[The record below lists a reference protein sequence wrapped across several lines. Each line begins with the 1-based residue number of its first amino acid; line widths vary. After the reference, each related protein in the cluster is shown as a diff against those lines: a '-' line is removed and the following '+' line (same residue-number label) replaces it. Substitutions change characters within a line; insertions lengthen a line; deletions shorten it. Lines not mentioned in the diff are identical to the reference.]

1 MKRPLA
7 LLACLLLSSCVSTPP
22 SDSPAS
28 PSTASPS
35 TASGVPA
42 CGKLPREAWDTVDLI
57 KAGGPYPYPDNDDK
71 RFGNYERHLPEQPPG
86 PLLDA
91 VMAEARAIEAAIRPD
106 FPEAAITFEEVLAYP
121 GLAPGGDSELA
132 RCCAA
137 LLAEPEPIRVAFG
150 TEASC
155 FAARGVPALVCGP
168 GDIAVA
174 HKPDEWIA
182 LDQLDRCDTFLRR
195 LVRSL
200 NG

>member
-1 MKRPLA
+1 MTIIER
-7 LLACLLLSSCVSTPP
+7 LSSF
-22 SDSPAS
+22 A
-28 PSTASPS
+28 
-35 TASGVPA
+35 
-42 CGKLPREAWDTVDLI
+42 
-57 KAGGPYPYPDNDDK
+57 
-71 RFGNYERHLPEQPPG
+71 
-86 PLLDA
+86 
-91 VMAEARAIEAAIRPD
+91 
-106 FPEAAITFEEVLAYP
+106 
-121 GLAPGGDSELA
+121 
-132 RCCAA
+132 CCAA

-150 TEASC
+150 TEAGC